1 MSFFEAFWVS
11 NFCDFLLGLH
21 PKTRFF
27 CFFYALRVVVV
38 VAKTAI
44 VVRGII
50 IFGKNS
56 ERFDGIS
63 QNVAPQQVDIF
74 SAKCHL

>member
-1 MSFFEAFWVS
+1 MIFYWV
-11 NFCDFLLGLH
+11 CTRKLDFSA
-21 PKTRFF
+21 
-27 CFFYALRVVVV
+27 FFYALRVVVV

-44 VVRGII
+44 IVRGMI

-63 QNVAPQQVDIF
+63 QNVAPQQVVIF